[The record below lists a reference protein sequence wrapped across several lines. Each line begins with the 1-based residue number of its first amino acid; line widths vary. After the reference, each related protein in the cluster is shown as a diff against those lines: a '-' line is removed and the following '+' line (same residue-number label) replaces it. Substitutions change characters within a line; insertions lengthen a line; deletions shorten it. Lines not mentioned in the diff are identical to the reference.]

1 MGPPQGAGFGCYPS
15 QMEMPEIPATAKRGI
30 LSWRRLTLYV
40 LTAAGVVMCL
50 VFSRTLLFSITG
62 ALTLGVVLDVPR
74 KALRRRF
81 GSATTAGVLIAAVL
95 VVVVLPGF
103 FMFRSLIR
111 EAIHVVRW
119 VQNGHAALALQNFS
133 MRHEK
138 MGGLLQRVLDQL
150 TPDDS
155 GRELASTVAG
165 WVGLGLRNLAVGI
178 AHAVLMLFL
187 LFFVLRDRD
196 AALETLASLVPL
208 PERKTNDFLS
218 KLGEV
223 THAIFLGRFVVAG
236 VQGTLAG
243 LAYWALGVDGAL
255 LWGVCTGLLGLIP
268 AFGAFMVWLPI
279 ALYLGFSGSWVKA
292 GILAVWGGVLISMI
306 DNILYPVLVGQR
318 ADLHTAVIFVA
329 IFGGLAVFGF
339 SGFVLGPVIVAA
351 TILLLRE
358 WKSA

>member
-1 MGPPQGAGFGCYPS
+1 
-15 QMEMPEIPATAKRGI
+15 MEMPEIPATAKRGI

-40 LTAAGVVMCL
+40 LTAAGVAMCL
-50 VFSRTLLFSITG
+50 VFGKTLLFSITG

-74 KALRRRF
+74 KTLRRRM
-81 GSATTAGVLIAAVL
+81 GPATASGVLIAAVL

-103 FMFRSLIR
+103 FLFRSLVK

-119 VQNGHAALALQNFS
+119 VQNGDAALALQNFS
-133 MRHEK
+133 MHHER
-138 MGGLLQRVLDQL
+138 MGGLLQRVLDQM
-150 TPDDS
+150 TPEDN
-155 GRELASTVAG
+155 GRELAGTVAS
-165 WVGLGLRNLAVGI
+165 WVGMGLRNLAVGI

-196 AALETLASLVPL
+196 AALTTLAALVPL
-208 PERKTNDFLS
+208 PERKTNDFLG

-243 LAYWALGVDGAL
+243 LGYWALGVPGAL
-255 LWGVCTGLLGLIP
+255 LWGVSTGLLGLVP
-268 AFGAFMVWLPI
+268 AFGAFLVWVPI
-279 ALYLGFSGSWVKA
+279 ALYLGFAGSWVKA
-292 GILAVWGGVLISMI
+292 GILSVWGGVIISTI
-306 DNILYPVLVGQR
+306 DNILYPILVGQR

-358 WKSA
+358 WKTA